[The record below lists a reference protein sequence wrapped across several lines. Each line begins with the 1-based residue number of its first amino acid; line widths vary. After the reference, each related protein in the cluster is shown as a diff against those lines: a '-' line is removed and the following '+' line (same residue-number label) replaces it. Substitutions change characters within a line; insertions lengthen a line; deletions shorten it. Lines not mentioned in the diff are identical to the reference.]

1 MVTVKKGN
9 MVTEILDHL
18 QEKYLN
24 AGWKVIR
31 PKLEIIEDEATNI
44 IANSLQVEQSAVSRK
59 KNVNTSA
66 INEAKV
72 IVAKELKK
80 KEAKTFTDNLI
91 KE

>member
-9 MVTEILDHL
+9 VITEILDHL

-24 AGWKVIR
+24 AGWSLIKS
-31 PKLEIIEDEATNI
+31 KLEVIEDDATNI
-44 IANSLQVEQSAVSRK
+44 IANNLQMEQSAVNRK
-59 KNVNTSA
+59 KNINASA
-66 INEAKV
+66 VNEAKV

-80 KEAKTFTDNLI
+80 KEAKNFTDNLI